1 MAIYYGD
8 GSNSGSG
15 RIVQVK
21 QTIDANTSSKTGST
35 PVQIGSLAVAIT
47 PKSSSHKLL
56 IQVDLKIGAT
66 NGSPEPMIRLL
77 RSVTGGSTDYVYA
90 GATGAG
96 NRSRVMFG
104 GDEFH
109 ANNAAWELI
118 QVAGTYLD
126 DAQSTGSHT
135 YRLYWNRV
143 NSDTLYLNRTHH
155 DSNNAA
161 LPRTASSIT
170 VMEVAE

>member
-21 QTIDANTSSKTGST
+21 QTVDTGTSSKTGST

-56 IQVDLKIGAT
+56 IQVDLKIGSSSA
-66 NGSPEPMIRLL
+66 SPEPMIRLL
-77 RSVTGGSTDYVYA
+77 RSVSGGSTDYVYA
-90 GATGAG
+90 GAASGS
-96 NRSRVMFG
+96 RSTVMFG

-109 ANNAAWELI
+109 ANNASWELI

-143 NSDTLYLNRTHH
+143 NTDTLYLNRIHH
-155 DSNNAA
+155 DNSNAA
-161 LPRTASSIT
+161 IPRTASSIT

>member
-1 MAIYYGD
+1 MSIYYGD

-21 QTIDANTSSKTGST
+21 QTVDTGTSSKTGTT

-56 IQVDLKIGAT
+56 IQVDLKIGSSSV
-66 NGSPEPMIRLL
+66 SPEPMIRLL
-77 RSVTGGSTDYVYA
+77 RSVTGGGTDYVYA
-90 GATGAG
+90 GAADG
-96 NRSRVMFG
+96 NRSTVMFG

-109 ANNAAWELI
+109 ANNPPWELI
-118 QVAGTYLD
+118 QIAGTYLD
-126 DAQSTGSHT
+126 SAQNGQSHT

-143 NSDTLYLNRTHH
+143 NNDTLYLNRTHH
-155 DSNNAA
+155 DSNNTA

>member
-1 MAIYYGD
+1 MALMTPATVDTG
-8 GSNSGSG
+8 
-15 RIVQVK
+15 
-21 QTIDANTSSKTGST
+21 TSSKTGST

-47 PKSSSHKLL
+47 PKSNSHKLL
-56 IQVDLKIGAT
+56 IQVDLKIGSSSA
-66 NGSPEPMIRLL
+66 SPEPMIRLL
-77 RSVTGGSTDYVYA
+77 RSVSGGSTDYVYA
-90 GATGAG
+90 GAASGS
-96 NRSRVMFG
+96 RSTVMFG

-109 ANNAAWELI
+109 ANNASWELI

-143 NSDTLYLNRTHH
+143 NTDTLYLNRIHH
-155 DSNNAA
+155 DNSNAA
-161 LPRTASSIT
+161 IPRTASSIT